1 MFSGRLFH
9 GMDRSFLAAV
19 AIVGCAHGGARTA
32 DLTPASTPR
41 EVLQAGPALSEPA
54 RVAEGFCLHGLTP
67 EAPLTLAT
75 GLPWR
80 VGIGRPA
87 SGSSARSGSLAF
99 VYDSADAVYLTRT
112 NPERTSIHRIELP
125 YPIKGARSS
134 VASAVNGNE
143 TAVVTNL
150 YASAKGQP
158 PSLELSLVDGTD
170 RLRWQTVLGE
180 SPGIGRPALAWGPG
194 GLAVAWAPDPANSGR
209 RISGVIEVT
218 RVDPTSGT
226 PSWTTTL
233 PLGSPAQG
241 LAIVWDRDAYAVAW
255 MEANGDVVL
264 TRVSP
269 NGAAADARDLAH
281 GCARAASEPALGSSV
296 DTLAVAYPVCSTE
309 QHAIAVAQPA
319 LST

>member
-1 MFSGRLFH
+1 MFSCRLFH

-134 VASAVNGNE
+134 VASAVNGN
-143 TAVVTNL
+143 T
-150 YASAKGQP
+150 
-158 PSLELSLVDGTD
+158 
-170 RLRWQTVLGE
+170 
-180 SPGIGRPALAWGPG
+180 
-194 GLAVAWAPDPANSGR
+194 
-209 RISGVIEVT
+209 
-218 RVDPTSGT
+218 
-226 PSWTTTL
+226 
-233 PLGSPAQG
+233 
-241 LAIVWDRDAYAVAW
+241 YAVLY
-255 MEANGDVVL
+255 VVARVRPL
-264 TRVSP
+264 LFTTFFVRPSCRTRSISFLP
-269 NGAAADARDLAH
+269 MPRRSRICSARRPPL
-281 GCARAASEPALGSSV
+281 
-296 DTLAVAYPVCSTE
+296 CS
-309 QHAIAVAQPA
+309 
-319 LST
+319 